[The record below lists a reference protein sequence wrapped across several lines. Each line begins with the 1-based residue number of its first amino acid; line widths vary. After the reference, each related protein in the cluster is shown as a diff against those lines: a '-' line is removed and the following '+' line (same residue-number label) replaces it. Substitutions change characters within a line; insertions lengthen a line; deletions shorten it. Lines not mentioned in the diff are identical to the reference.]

1 MSNRP
6 TEQEY
11 APFYADYVNR
21 APEEDVAAALEA
33 QSHYTLDVLNSFT
46 DEQAGRLHGTTKWTL
61 KETLGHLCDAERVF
75 SYRAMRIARGDKTP
89 LASFEQD
96 DYVAAGNFNDR
107 DWDELIAEF
116 AALRQATIA
125 FARGT
130 SAEHLQRVGTASG
143 KSVSAR
149 ALLYI
154 TVGHER
160 RHIELIREHARD

>member
-6 TEQEY
+6 SENEY
-11 APFYADYVNR
+11 SIYYGKYVAF

-46 DEQAGRLHGTTKWTL
+46 DEQAGRLRGTTNWSL
-61 KETLGHLCDAERVF
+61 KETLGHLVDAERVF
-75 SYRAMRIARGDKTP
+75 AYRAMRIARGDKTP
-89 LASFEQD
+89 LPGFEQD
-96 DYVAAGNFNDR
+96 NFIAGGNFNER
-107 DWDELIAEF
+107 DWDNLIAEYS
-116 AALRQATIA
+116 ALRKATIA

-130 SAEHLQRVGTASG
+130 LPEHLARMGTASENP
-143 KSVSAR
+143 VSAR

-160 RHIELIREHARD
+160 RHIEMLKQHAAR

>member
-11 APFYADYVNR
+11 AAFYADYVSR
-21 APEEDVAAALEA
+21 VPEEDVAAALEA
-33 QSHYTLDVLNSFT
+33 QSRYTLDVLNSFSN
-46 DEQAGRLHGTTKWTL
+46 EEAGRLHGTTKWTL
-61 KETLGHLCDAERVF
+61 KETLGHLCDGERVF
-75 SYRAMRIARGDKTP
+75 SYRAMRIARGDRTP

-96 DYVAAGNFNDR
+96 DYVAEGNFNER
-107 DWDELIAEF
+107 DWDNLIAEYS
-116 AALRQATIA
+116 ALRRATIA

-130 SAEHLQRVGTASG
+130 SPEYLSRMGTASENP
-143 KSVSAR
+143 VSAR

-160 RHIELIREHARD
+160 RHIELMREHACG

>member
-6 TEQEY
+6 TDQEY
-11 APFYADYVNR
+11 APFYADYVSR
-21 APEEDVAAALEA
+21 APEEDIAAALEA

-46 DEQAGRLHGTTKWTL
+46 DEQATKLHGTSKWTL
-61 KETLGHLCDAERVF
+61 KETLGHLVDAERVF
-75 SYRAMRIARGDKTP
+75 AYRAMRIARGDQTP

-96 DYVAAGNFNDR
+96 DYIAGGNFNAR
-107 DWDELIAEF
+107 NWDDQIGEY
-116 AALRQATIA
+116 AALRKATIA

-130 SAEHLQRVGTASG
+130 SFEHLARTGTASG
-143 KSVSAR
+143 KTVSAR

-160 RHIELIREHARD
+160 RHIELIKENARS